1 MSGTILVGMTDS
13 EAARRAAEWAA
24 QRAADRGDRLVLMS
38 VVGGALGVVG
48 EGAVLEEAVS
58 VTHATLQR
66 EADAL
71 GGAEVRVVPGRPVE
85 QLLAAAAEADLLVIG
100 SDFRGPG
107 SRIVRGPHGVRLA
120 AGAPCPVVVVPPFDL
135 AGRVGVVV
143 GVDGSELSE
152 AAIRFAAAEADRL
165 GEPLIAVGAWMPIT
179 APLGVVTYP
188 EGYRENAQ
196 RLTEEAMGLSLAG
209 LAQDYPDLQ
218 VRRVV
223 EPGDPA
229 TVIGAAASSARLAVV
244 GSRGR
249 GAVARFLL
257 GSTSHEVLLTL
268 STATAVVR

>member
-1 MSGTILVGMTDS
+1 MNGTILVGMTDS
-13 EAARRAAEWAA
+13 EAARRAADWAA
-24 QRAADRGDRLVLMS
+24 QRASDRGDRLVLMS

-48 EGAVLEEAVS
+48 EGAVLEDAVS
-58 VTHATLQR
+58 LTRATLER
-66 EADAL
+66 EAERL
-71 GGAEVRVVPGRPVE
+71 GAAEVRVVRGKPVE
-85 QLLAAAAEADLLVIG
+85 QLLSAAAGADLLVIG
-100 SDFRGPG
+100 SDFRGTG
-107 SRIVRGPHGVRLA
+107 SRVARGPHGVRLA
-120 AGAPCPVVVVPPFDL
+120 AGAPCPVVVVPPFDVT
-135 AGRVGVVV
+135 GRAGVVV

-165 GEPLIAVGAWMPIT
+165 GEPLIAVSAWMPIT
-179 APLGVVTYP
+179 APFGVVTYP

-196 RLTEEAMGLSLAG
+196 RLAEEAMGVSLAG
-209 LAQDYPDLQ
+209 LAQDYPDLD

-229 TVIGAAASSARLAVV
+229 TVITAAASAARLAVV

-268 STATAVVR
+268 ATVTAVVR